1 MAIFGR
7 EPTLEEALS
16 LLRRR
21 LDEKGPLPKALIELG
36 QRLLQRES
44 PRTFADPS
52 LPEMVAAMPDAA
64 GVIDGGGRFIAANR
78 PLEVLLGS
86 TVLGRSLLE
95 ATRSQELADAVWRA
109 LAGWPASR
117 EMTLPGPGKVAFA
130 LLAPLPQ
137 ARALLVLRDLTEPKR
152 QELIRRDFIANA
164 SHELRTP
171 VSAISG
177 AVETLLSGLP
187 LADEARPFVEM
198 IARHAERLGNLSSDL
213 LDLSRLESGE
223 VRPEMEPLD
232 ATLSMSVALELVRAK
247 AAEKELEL
255 RVEGTPGLRVL
266 ADARA
271 LEQIFVNLLD
281 NAIKYTKPRGRITM
295 TSEARDGR
303 VVLSVTDTGPGIEP
317 RHLQRLFERFYRAD
331 PGRSRAAGGTGLG
344 LAIVKHLTQLQGGEV
359 FVESSAAGSR
369 FWLRLRQG

>member
-1 MAIFGR
+1 
-7 EPTLEEALS
+7 
-16 LLRRR
+16 
-21 LDEKGPLPKALIELG
+21 
-36 QRLLQRES
+36 
-44 PRTFADPS
+44 
-52 LPEMVAAMPDAA
+52 
-64 GVIDGGGRFIAANR
+64 
-78 PLEVLLGS
+78 
-86 TVLGRSLLE
+86 
-95 ATRSQELADAVWRA
+95 
-109 LAGWPASR
+109 
-117 EMTLPGPGKVAFA
+117 
-130 LLAPLPQ
+130 
-137 ARALLVLRDLTEPKR
+137 
-152 QELIRRDFIANA
+152 
-164 SHELRTP
+164 
-171 VSAISG
+171 
-177 AVETLLSGLP
+177 
-187 LADEARPFVEM
+187 M

>member
-7 EPTLEEALS
+7 EPTLDEALS
-16 LLRRR
+16 VLRRR
-21 LDEKGPLPKALIELG
+21 LDEKGPLPKSLVDLG
-36 QRLLQRES
+36 QRLALRES
-44 PRTFADPS
+44 PRPGGDPS

-64 GVIDGGGRFIAANR
+64 AVIDGAGRFIAANR
-78 PLEVLLGS
+78 PLEMLLGAK
-86 TVLGRSLLE
+86 VLGRGLLE
-95 ATRSQELADAVWRA
+95 ATRSHELADAAWRA

-117 EMTLPGPGKVAFA
+117 EMTLPGPNKVVGA
-130 LLAPLPQ
+130 LLAPLSQ
-137 ARALLVLRDLTEPKR
+137 ARALLVLRDLTEQKR
-152 QELIRRDFIANA
+152 RELVRRDFIANA

-187 LADEARPFVEM
+187 LAEEARPFVEM

-223 VRPEMEPLD
+223 FRPEMEPLD
-232 ATLSMSVALELVRAK
+232 ATLAMSVALELVRAK
-247 AAEKELEL
+247 AAEKKLEL
-255 RVEGTPGLRVL
+255 RVEGPPGLRVL

-281 NAIKYTKPRGRITM
+281 NAIKYTPALGRITM
-295 TSEARDGR
+295 VAEARGGK

-317 RHLQRLFERFYRAD
+317 RHQQRLFERFYRAD

-344 LAIVKHLTQLQGGEV
+344 LAIVKHLAQLQGGEV
-359 FVESSAAGSR
+359 FVESSPAGSR
-369 FWLRLRQG
+369 FWLRFTQG